1 MDNATNSR
9 IIAAYCERTPR
20 AARRHREA
28 LDRFPGGIVHDAR
41 HMRPYGITVE
51 RAQAA
56 RKWDVDGNEYVDYC
70 GGHGAL
76 LLGHNHPKVIE
87 AVQAQLARGMH
98 FAAPNEPEVE
108 WARLVQEL
116 IPSAGL
122 VRFTSSGTEAT
133 HLAIRL
139 ARAATGRRKIVRF
152 RAHFHGWH
160 DHAAFGVANHF
171 DGTPTPG
178 MLSEVASSV
187 VLVDPNDVDA
197 VRTVLAAD
205 RDIALVML
213 EPTGASMGRIPTPPS
228 VLASLREVTR
238 DAGVLLMFD
247 EVVTGF
253 RVSPG
258 GAQAL
263 YGVTPDITTLAK
275 IIAGGMPGGAVA
287 ARRDILER
295 IDFDAPANAG
305 RERIAHQG
313 THNAHLISAAA
324 GIATLGIIKST
335 DACQRANETAATLR
349 ARMNEVLEDEG
360 VNWAV
365 YGDHSMF
372 HIFTNPSNRAIRPTR
387 FDATSRQADLLKAD
401 TREDMLNKLRV
412 AMLLHGVDL
421 LGWRGGVMSAAH
433 GDAEIDQTVAAWRAS
448 LRMMRDEGEL
458 PAGAIAAAP
467 A

>member
-1 MDNATNSR
+1 MDSTTNSR

-20 AARRHREA
+20 AAQRHREA
-28 LDRFPGGIVHDAR
+28 LGRFPGGIVHDAR
-41 HMRPYGITVE
+41 HMRPYGICVE
-51 RAQAA
+51 RAQGA
-56 RKWDVDGNEYVDYC
+56 RKWDVDGHEYVDYC

-76 LLGHNHPKVIE
+76 LLGHNHPEVIA

-139 ARAATGRRKIVRF
+139 ARAATGKRKIVRF

-178 MLSEVASSV
+178 MLGEVASSV

-197 VRTVLAAD
+197 VRAVLAAD

-213 EPTGASMGRIPTPPS
+213 EPTGAGMGRVPTPPS
-228 VLASLREVTR
+228 VLSALRQITR
-238 DAGVLLMFD
+238 EAGVLLMFD

-258 GAQAL
+258 GAQGL
-263 YGVTPDITTLAK
+263 FGVTPDITTLAK
-275 IIAGGMPGGAVA
+275 VIAGGMPGGAVA
-287 ARRDILER
+287 ARKDILEL
-295 IDFDAPANAG
+295 IDFDAPAAAG

-324 GIATLGIIKST
+324 GIATLRIIATT
-335 DACQRANETAATLR
+335 DACRRANDTAATLR

-372 HIFTNPSNRAIRPTR
+372 HIFTNPAGRDIRPTR
-387 FDATSRQADLLKAD
+387 FDALSVLGDLVKAD
-401 TREDMLNKLRV
+401 KREDMLNRLRV
-412 AMLLHGVDL
+412 AMLLNGVDL
-421 LGWRGGVMSAAH
+421 LGWRGGVLSAAH
-433 GDAEIDQTVAAWRAS
+433 TDAEVEHTVQAWRAS

-458 PAGAIAAAP
+458 PAGARAAAP

>member
-1 MDNATNSR
+1 MDNTTNSR
-9 IIAAYCERTPR
+9 IIAAYRERTPR
-20 AARRHREA
+20 AAQRHREA
-28 LDRFPGGIVHDAR
+28 LLRFPGGIVHDAR
-41 HMRPYGITVE
+41 HMRPYGIAVE
-51 RAQAA
+51 RAQGP
-56 RKWDVDGNEYVDYC
+56 RKWDIDGHEYVDYC

-76 LLGHNHPKVIE
+76 LLGHSHPKVME

-98 FAAPNEPEVE
+98 FAAPNELEVE

-139 ARAATGRRKIVRF
+139 ARATTGKRKIVRF

-178 MLSEVASSV
+178 MLTEVAASV
-187 VLVDPNDVDA
+187 VLVDPNDVAA
-197 VRTVLAAD
+197 VRAVLAAD

-213 EPTGASMGRIPTPPS
+213 EPTGAGMGRIPTPPS
-228 VLASLREVTR
+228 VLAALREITQA
-238 DAGVLLMFD
+238 AGVLLMFD

-287 ARRDILER
+287 ARKDILEL
-295 IDFDAPANAG
+295 IDFDAPAAAG
-305 RERIAHQG
+305 RERISHQG
-313 THNAHLISAAA
+313 THNAHVVSAAA
-324 GIATLGIIKST
+324 GIATLGIIATT
-335 DACQRANETAATLR
+335 DACRRANDTAGTLR
-349 ARMNEVLEDEG
+349 RRMNEVLEDEG
-360 VNWAV
+360 VDWAV
-365 YGDHSMF
+365 YGDHSIF
-372 HIFTNPSNRAIRPTR
+372 HIFTNPANRSIRPTR
-387 FDATSRQADLLKAD
+387 FDAATVQAELLKTD
-401 TREDMLNKLRV
+401 KREDVLNKLRV

-421 LGWRGGVMSAAH
+421 LGWRGGVVSAAH
-433 GDAEIDQTVAAWRAS
+433 TDAEIERTLEAWRAS
-448 LRMMRDEGEL
+448 LRMMKDEGEL
-458 PAGAIAAAP
+458 PASAKAAAP